1 MKPTSNF
8 RLSNHFKNLLGN
20 GKFKDKHDRGQFKRM
35 LIDAQLSA
43 EAAKHAKLD
52 KSFKEE

>member
-8 RLSNHFKNLLGN
+8 RLSKSFKNLLGN
-20 GKFKDKHDRGQFKRM
+20 GKFKDAHERGHFKRM

-43 EAAKHAKLD
+43 EQASRAKLD
-52 KSFKEE
+52 KSAREE

>member
-8 RLSNHFKNLLGN
+8 RMSNHFKNILSN
-20 GKFKDKHDRGQFKRM
+20 GKFKDAHDRGQFKRM
-35 LIDAQLSA
+35 LIAAQLSA
-43 EAAKHAKLD
+43 EQAKHAKLD

>member
-8 RLSNHFKNLLGN
+8 RMSNHFKNILSN
-20 GKFKDKHDRGQFKRM
+20 GKFKDAHDRGQFKRM

-43 EAAKHAKLD
+43 EQAKHAKLD

>member
-8 RLSNHFKNLLGN
+8 RMSKSFKNLLGN
-20 GKFKDKHDRGQFKRM
+20 GKFKDAHDRGQFKRM

-52 KSFKEE
+52 KSARDE

>member
-8 RLSNHFKNLLGN
+8 RMSSHFKNLLSN
-20 GKFKDKHDRGQFKRM
+20 GKFKDAHDRGQFKRM
-35 LIDAQLSA
+35 LIDAQLAA

-52 KSFKEE
+52 KSSRDE

>member
-8 RLSNHFKNLLGN
+8 KMSNHFKNLLSN
-20 GKFKDKHDRGQFKRM
+20 GKFKDAHDRGQFKRM

-52 KSFKEE
+52 KSFKDE